1 MVCGSSD
8 IFALTPM
15 TQAERQKR
23 FTLLLAFGLV
33 YVFWGSTYLAIDI
46 AVMHI
51 PPALTCATR
60 FLIAGPLMLA
70 YCAASGRRVRV
81 SRVSLMKFA
90 TVGVLLLT
98 GGNLTLAWAEQYVA
112 SGLAALIVAVIPIW
126 MLVVDSWIL
135 RGDRVPP
142 RGLAGIG
149 LGVAGVAVLVWPEFR
164 AGGSLGLMP
173 LIASLSLVLGSLS
186 WSVGSVL
193 SRRWDHGG
201 DPFVAGGWEITA
213 AGVANLLIALATGEP
228 RRVLWTAH
236 GIEAILYLVVFGSW
250 VGYTAY
256 IYLLKHAPT
265 SKVSTYAYVNPV
277 IAVFLGWLV
286 LHESVN
292 RYILGGTIII
302 VAAVV
307 LVTSAKVKGRGELAE
322 EELPAVE
329 AT

>member
-1 MVCGSSD
+1 MK
-8 IFALTPM
+8 
-15 TQAERQKR
+15 QAERQNR
-23 FTLLLAFGLV
+23 YTILLAFGLV
-33 YVFWGSTYLAIDI
+33 YLFWGSTYLAIDI

-51 PPALTCATR
+51 PPALACAVR
-60 FLIAGPLMLA
+60 FLIAGPLMLG
-70 YCAASGRRVRV
+70 YCAVSGRRVRV
-81 SRVSLMKFA
+81 SRASLVRFSI
-90 TVGVLLLT
+90 VGVLLLT

-135 RGDRVPP
+135 RGDRVPA

-164 AGGSLGLMP
+164 AGGRLGLMP

-213 AGVANLLIALATGEP
+213 AGIANLLIAVATGEP
-228 RRVLWTAH
+228 RRVVWTRH

-292 RYILGGTIII
+292 RYIVGGTVII

-307 LVTSAKVKGRGELAE
+307 LVTTAKVRGRAAV

>member
-1 MVCGSSD
+1 M
-8 IFALTPM
+8 I
-15 TQAERQKR
+15 QAERRHR
-23 FTLLLAFGLV
+23 FNVLFAFGLV
-33 YVFWGSTYLAIDI
+33 YLFWGSTYLAIDI
-46 AVMHI
+46 AVMDI
-51 PPALTCATR
+51 PPALACALRYFT
-60 FLIAGPLMLA
+60 AGPLMLA
-70 YCAASGRRVRV
+70 YCALSGRRIRAGG
-81 SRVSLMKFA
+81 RDLLKFA
-90 TVGVLLLT
+90 IVGIMLLT
-98 GGNLTLAWAEQYVA
+98 GGNLTLAWAEQYVP

-126 MLVVDSWIL
+126 MLIVDSWIM

-149 LGVAGVAVLVWPEFR
+149 LGVLGVAVLVWPEFTAVGR
-164 AGGSLGLMP
+164 FGHMP
-173 LIASLSLVLGSLS
+173 LIASLSLLGSSLS
-186 WSVGSVL
+186 WSIGSVL
-193 SRRWDHGG
+193 SKRWDHGG
-201 DPFVAGGWEITA
+201 DPFVSAGWQITA
-213 AGVANLLIALATGEP
+213 AALANLLIALATGEQH
-228 RRVLWTAH
+228 RINWSARA
-236 GIEAILYLVVFGSW
+236 IEAILYLVVFGSW

-292 RYILGGTIII
+292 RFIIAGTVII

-307 LVTSAKVKGRGELAE
+307 LVTSAKVRGRAVAE